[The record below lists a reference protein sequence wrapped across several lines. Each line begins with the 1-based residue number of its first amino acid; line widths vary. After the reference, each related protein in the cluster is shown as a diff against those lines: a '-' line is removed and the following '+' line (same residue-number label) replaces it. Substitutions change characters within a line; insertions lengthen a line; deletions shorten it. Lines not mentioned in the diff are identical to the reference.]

1 MTRVAVVDD
10 VADNRLLICAML
22 EDDFELIEYED
33 GPTALAGLAN
43 TAVDLVLLDISLPQM
58 DGFEV
63 LRRLRERPAMARVPV
78 VALTAHAMIGDR
90 ERFIAAGFAE
100 HVAKPVTNP
109 AALAEL
115 LQRLTSA

>member
-1 MTRVAVVDD
+1 MKRVAVVDD
-10 VADNRLLICAML
+10 VPDNRLLICSML
-22 EDDFELIEYED
+22 EDDYELDEYAD
-33 GPTALAGLAN
+33 GPSALEGLAA

-63 LRRLRERPAMARVPV
+63 LKRLRASAAHARTPV

-100 HVAKPVTNP
+100 HVAKPVTDP
-109 AALAEL
+109 AALIEL
-115 LQRLTSA
+115 IARLADG